1 MVSIHVETS
10 NISGCHGIRKS
21 LYFTNCNENTFIRSK
36 HITVPLSLK
45 KSSFHDFSWLIL
57 DSSRISTTLAVYIL
71 CYLCIESQ
79 ITLNFLEIQV
89 ISHSLADSN
98 AINRV
103 Y

>member
-1 MVSIHVETS
+1 MVSIRVETS

-45 KSSFHDFSWLIL
+45 KCSFHDFSWLIL

-79 ITLNFLEIQV
+79 ITLNFLEMQV